1 MNTEVEI
8 ITATSDDVV
17 PVAKILVDQFH
28 SEYKNEFPAVDV
40 KKTIEYIGNHY
51 HEGKIFIVKRGQ
63 DIVGV
68 TMAKPVAFWFSHE
81 KYVNE
86 GVFYVAPSA
95 RRSRAA
101 KLLTTELKAYARKLD
116 LPLMLGISSGDRVK
130 AKDRFFENQGFK
142 RIGGL
147 YLCAVE
153 TQPKQQFNHQK
164 SQSG

>member
-1 MNTEVEI
+1 MNTDIEI
-8 ITATSDDVV
+8 STATADDVV
-17 PVAKILVDQFH
+17 PVAKCLVDKFHGEYAEQF
-28 SEYKNEFPAVDV
+28 PPVDV
-40 KKTIEYIGNHY
+40 KKTIAYIGDHY
-51 HEGKIFIVKRGQ
+51 HQGKIFIAKKDGEV
-63 DIVGV
+63 VGV
-68 TMAKPVAFWFSHE
+68 TMAKPVAFWFSHD

-147 YLCAVE
+147 YLCAAE
-153 TQPKQQFNHQK
+153 IPKQQ
-164 SQSG
+164 